1 MIGQA
6 IKAIREERSI
16 TQHELAKRLGYSQSN
31 ISKYENG
38 DLGIDANFLIKIARA
53 MDCSVE
59 EIYRRASTNN
69 HDKERKTS

>member
-6 IKAIREERSI
+6 IKAIREERGI
-16 TQHELAKRLGYSQSN
+16 TQYELAKRLGYSQSN

-38 DLGIDANFLIKIARA
+38 DLGIDANFLIKIARV

-59 EIYRRASTNN
+59 EIYRRACANDR
-69 HDKERKTS
+69 DKERKTS